1 MATLIGW
8 PHRPACCRMVAI
20 QPKVFPSPN
29 GATSMV
35 MVFSDMMNLW
45 TVGENLF
52 SKLNSA
58 ILKAVAE

>member
-1 MATLIGW
+1 
-8 PHRPACCRMVAI
+8 MVAI